1 MTYKKKLEAKETAP
15 SVKHLLYNHEECLN
29 PKVQV
34 KARLGGMFLSP
45 GAGETDA
52 RILGLIS
59 QPVQANQ

>member
-1 MTYKKKLEAKETAP
+1 MAP
-15 SVKHLLYNHEECLN
+15 SVKRILYNHEECLN

-59 QPVQANQ
+59 QPVQLVSEVTISERPCL